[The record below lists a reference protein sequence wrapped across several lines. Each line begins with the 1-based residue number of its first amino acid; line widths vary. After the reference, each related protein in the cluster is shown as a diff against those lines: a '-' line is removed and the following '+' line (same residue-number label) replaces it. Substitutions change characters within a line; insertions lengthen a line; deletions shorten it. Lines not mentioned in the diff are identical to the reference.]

1 MERGEMSIRSWYR
14 SRVRNSRLKRA
25 AARSTGAGVALR
37 EFIYLDDVS
46 VYSLLASR
54 LGPIATEFTETQAR
68 SLNSEISAE
77 ISANA
82 GFAQGRGGAS
92 IASTRSQE
100 SQVIR
105 KSIVQTAFKELHDLD
120 VTSLRLP
127 PENSTPPAASVFDQL
142 LAAEHGSEPWI
153 VRPGSLRRGL
163 LVEAEIELESE
174 AVFQVNVVVS
184 TLLQI
189 LDENRQLFGNVDQDG
204 MLNMRAIARMLE
216 TLLAGLVPIRCRL
229 VEYVAVATDGGDVLV
244 HNAFAEAAR
253 HAGLDVRPVFI
264 TGVTEQRLYW
274 KDIRR
279 VLFAGSTFRI
289 FCRLAG
295 EGLKP
300 EWKPVKLAD
309 ALRDVHPVL
318 GAQLDNIGSLML
330 SAMGEAIALGAG
342 EGADRTGGGMRVARA
357 YVAQLCDHHGRG
369 PDAEAVMS
377 QIDMT
382 VAEVPGWLGSVD
394 SWRPVFGALTDA
406 VDAALGVQTD
416 AGDAATLR
424 VSAQLEGGAT
434 LPGLGSRDAPSPAA
448 GVVRP
453 DERYLDTEVI
463 AIYW

>member
-1 MERGEMSIRSWYR
+1 MSIRSWYR
-14 SRVRNSRLKRA
+14 SKVRTSRLKRA
-25 AARSTGAGVALR
+25 AARSTNAGVSLR

-54 LGPIATEFTETQAR
+54 LGPIATEFTDTQAQ
-68 SLNSEISAE
+68 SLNSEVNADIT
-77 ISANA
+77 ANT
-82 GFAQGRGGAS
+82 GFAKGRAGAS
-92 IASTRSQE
+92 IGSTRSQQ

-127 PENSTPPAASVFDQL
+127 PEGSTPPAADAFDRL
-142 LAAEHGSEPWI
+142 LAGGKGSAPWI
-153 VRPGSLRRGL
+153 IRPETLDRGV
-163 LVEAEIELESE
+163 LVEADIELESE
-174 AVFQVNVVVS
+174 DVFQVNVVVS

-189 LDENRQLFGNVDQDG
+189 LEENRELFGNVDHEG

-229 VEYVAVATDGGDVLV
+229 VDYVAIVAGDADVLV
-244 HNAFAEAAR
+244 HRVFADSAR
-253 HAGLDVRPVFI
+253 LAGHDVRPVFI

-279 VLFAGSTFRI
+279 VLFAKSRFRI

-295 EGLKP
+295 GGLQP

-330 SAMGEAIALGAG
+330 SAMGDAIALGANASVAQAG
-342 EGADRTGGGMRVARA
+342 TGIRVAQA
-357 YVAQLCDHHGRG
+357 YIAQVCAHHGRG
-369 PDAEAVMS
+369 ADAEAVMS
-377 QIDMT
+377 TLDMGL
-382 VAEVPGWLGSVD
+382 ADNPGWLESVD
-394 SWRPVFGALTDA
+394 SWRPVFGALTDG
-406 VDAALGVQTD
+406 VDAALGVHTA
-416 AGDAATLR
+416 AGDAASLR
-424 VSAQLEGGAT
+424 VAAVLEGGVT
-434 LPGLGSRDAPSPAA
+434 LPGLGGREAPTRVT
-448 GVVRP
+448 GGERP